1 MPFVYLAGIR
11 DIDCKYGG
19 FYYQSVNNLNNVSYF
34 RNPAVQGIELCLSID
49 MQHSFPRHS
58 HEDFYAVGL
67 MNRGGNSWNG
77 SFDEGSFVK
86 PGDIAVINPGQVH
99 SGIPRP
105 GECYT
110 YTMMYISN
118 DAMQKFSRLYQ
129 ETADVLPEFESVII
143 SDSELSAGF
152 GNLVRVVRSSVDS
165 LEAETAGLEFIS
177 RLIKGYTA
185 SSGGPVPSSGNV
197 PALRRAADLLSSEL
211 DRKIGLE
218 EAAAEAGL
226 SSYHFLRTFKQHYG
240 VSPHTYRIQKRLS
253 AAGRLIRSGMS
264 FSEVALA
271 AGFSDQSHLTN
282 TFRTYTGATP
292 RQYQNSDSNFLQ

>member
-1 MPFVYLAGIR
+1 MTAYTAV
-11 DIDCKYGG
+11 

-34 RNPAVQGIELCLSID
+34 RNPAVNGIELCLSID
-49 MQHSFPRHS
+49 MQHSFPKHS
-58 HEDFYAVGL
+58 HDDFYAVGL

-77 SFDEGSFVK
+77 RFDESSFVK

-118 DAMQKFSRLYQ
+118 EAMRNFSCLYG
-129 ETADVLPEFESVII
+129 DLPVDLPEFESVII

-152 GNLVRVVRSSVDS
+152 SSLVNVVRYSVDS
-165 LEAETAGLEFIS
+165 LAAETAGLEFIG

-185 SSGGPVPSSGNV
+185 SPGAAESLAGNV
-197 PALRRAADLLSSEL
+197 PALRRAAELLSSEL

-240 VSPHTYRIQKRLS
+240 ISPHAYRVQKRLV
-253 AAGRLIRSGMS
+253 AAGRLIRSGMP

-271 AGFSDQSHLTN
+271 SGFSDQSHLTN

-292 RQYQNSDSNFLQ
+292 RQYLHSDSNFLQ